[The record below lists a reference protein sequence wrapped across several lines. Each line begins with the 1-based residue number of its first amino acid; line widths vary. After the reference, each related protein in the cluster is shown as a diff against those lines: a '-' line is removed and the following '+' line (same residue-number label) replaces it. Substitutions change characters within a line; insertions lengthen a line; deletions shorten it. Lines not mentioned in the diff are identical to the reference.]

1 MNGISDD
8 LFSPAQKLNRG
19 MTVTI
24 LHRLAG
30 TPSAETPNRFSDVE
44 DGSWYEDAVS
54 WASSREIVTGYDEE
68 SFGPSDDI
76 TREQMAVIFYRYAKD
91 AGMDVTSAGQGVDL
105 ISESSG
111 YSDGHEVSS
120 YAADAV
126 KWAVGSGLISGRDD
140 GTLDPKGTASRA
152 EAAQILKNFCEKIAG

>member
-1 MNGISDD
+1 MKDDVQIPSFLADYYGADASEDDGRPEPIRRMERKNRTTERRRKVCFPMWRRTAGIMTPFLVVSRGLMNGISDN

-54 WASSREIVTGYDEE
+54 WASSR
-68 SFGPSDDI
+68 
-76 TREQMAVIFYRYAKD
+76 R
-91 AGMDVTSAGQGVDL
+91 L
-105 ISESSG
+105 
-111 YSDGHEVSS
+111 
-120 YAADAV
+120 
-126 KWAVGSGLISGRDD
+126 
-140 GTLDPKGTASRA
+140 
-152 EAAQILKNFCEKIAG
+152 